1 MQKECIIWGAKSMN
15 YLKSEEEVDKLIE
28 EMRLKTK
35 TNYITQ
41 GVAFNKNCPRQM
53 GLLKNALMGSASFSG
68 LIKELLALKYL
79 TDDSNNNNIKIDD
92 YNNTNSLNKE
102 IKTVKKEEV
111 IIKHE
116 DTTPK
121 TIELEQKENYNQ
133 NKEIQEVIADNLKGE
148 SSFL

>member
-1 MQKECIIWGAKSMN
+1 MQKECITWGANYMN

-28 EMRLKTK
+28 EMRMKTK

-79 TDDSNNNNIKIDD
+79 NEDINQNNYNNNNV
-92 YNNTNSLNKE
+92 
-102 IKTVKKEEV
+102 KTFNEVISKEEDV
-111 IIKHE
+111 IIQQE
-116 DTTPK
+116 NDILK
-121 TIELEQKENYNQ
+121 TIKSEQKESSNI
-133 NKEIQEVIADNLKGE
+133 NKENINDISDDLKGAT
-148 SSFL
+148 SFC